1 MHAHAQSEVSTEM
14 LLKVV
19 REEVSADALLSVV
32 SDDTVLSVVEAQISN
47 VIRCWFHEARS
58 GS

>member
-1 MHAHAQSEVSTEM
+1 M

-19 REEVSADALLSVV
+19 REEVSADALLSVVRETV